1 MTQLHPSVINSVSAS
16 KPNLGL
22 ARLGGFV
29 PPPQVST
36 GNTWTLIRQGG
47 TNSPTAFPPPIN
59 DIAWKGFCTR
69 EVQGYTVKLYWVCGY
84 GILPPDAAS
93 GKAVMIM
100 CQWWHTQ
107 PVNITDYRMLTGED
121 WDNANIYSSPIE
133 ALEDCFIRSQ
143 MNIYNSE
150 QQSQVAIDPP
160 ARTSVIEAQPLTQD
174 TSNDV
179 DAPKARETLHM
190 PNKGGR

>member
-1 MTQLHPSVINSVSAS
+1 
-16 KPNLGL
+16 
-22 ARLGGFV
+22 
-29 PPPQVST
+29 
-36 GNTWTLIRQGG
+36 
-47 TNSPTAFPPPIN
+47 
-59 DIAWKGFCTR
+59 
-69 EVQGYTVKLYWVCGY
+69 
-84 GILPPDAAS
+84 
-93 GKAVMIM
+93 MIM

-150 QQSQVAIDPP
+150 QQSQVAIEPP